1 MDQTTLYAIY
11 IAFMAAGALLFAF
24 WSRDPKGVHRSE
36 YAVAIMI
43 PVWSGLAYLAM
54 AFGLGQSEVAG
65 QTTYWARYADWIVST
80 PLLLLALGLTAM
92 HRLERRDTAL
102 LWALVGADVVMI
114 ACGLVA
120 DLAGDDTARSVFFLC
135 GCVALGVIFYLTWVP
150 LRALAHRQ
158 GADLGRVYTTVL
170 TMLSVLWI
178 AYPTIWW
185 LGPSGMG
192 AISQGLESV
201 LFVVVPILSK
211 VGFSAVDL
219 YLLRQLSPTPSH
231 NPAFDDFEPEVA
243 RT

>member
-1 MDQTTLYAIY
+1 MDQTTLYAFY
-11 IAFMAAGALLFAF
+11 IACMAAGALLFAY

-36 YAVAIMI
+36 YAVAILI

-65 QTTYWARYADWIVST
+65 QTVYWGRYADWIVST
-80 PLLLLALGLTAM
+80 PLLLVALGLTAM

-102 LWALVGADVVMI
+102 LGAIVGADVVMI
-114 ACGLVA
+114 ACGFVA
-120 DLAGDDTARSVFFLC
+120 DFAADPTARAVFFLC
-135 GCVALGVIFYLTWVP
+135 GCAALVVVLYLTWGP
-150 LRALAHRQ
+150 LRKLAHRQ

-170 TMLSVLWI
+170 GILTALWI

-185 LGPSGMG
+185 LGPSGVG
-192 AISQGLESV
+192 AISQALETA
-201 LFVVVPILSK
+201 LFVFVPIASK

-219 YLLRQLSPTPSH
+219 YLLRRLSPTPAH

-243 RT
+243 RV